1 MGVSLIWA
9 FLAFLVLV
17 AGLAYRLRIHEEVRR
32 RGTGLSDEQVRRI
45 EEAGRLDVDD
55 EPLDMDEI
63 ERAEDEFWE
72 ESWDE
77 PEPW

>member
-1 MGVSLIWA
+1 MSVSLVWA

-17 AGLAYRLRIHEEVRR
+17 AGLAYRLRIHEEVGS
-32 RGTGLSDEQVRRI
+32 RGRGLSEEQIRRI
-45 EEAGRLDVDD
+45 EETGSVDLDN